1 MTGLK
6 KDGLF
11 IKKGYQMEGL
21 DLKQMSAMV
30 KVIADEKNLP
40 EETVLGVIE
49 SAIAAAWRKD
59 NGEKEMNVRATLNTK
74 TGTANVY
81 IVRNVVENEKPDF
94 NPVTEIMLKD
104 ATKGKN
110 IGDIEEEKHEV
121 KSFGRVAS
129 MTAKQVVIQKL
140 REAEREVMLKAYEDK
155 VGTVVNGLISKV
167 DARIVRIDLSG
178 ASGIM
183 PKSEQ
188 IEGERYVPG
197 NRIKVLIKRV
207 ERDEKGAQMILSRSS
222 EDFIVHLFRQ
232 EVPELESNT
241 VRIVA
246 IAREA
251 GRRTKIAVASDIP
264 GVDPVGSFVG
274 GRGVRIQAVM
284 NEISDREKIDIIN
297 WSDNPSEYIREAI
310 SPAEVVKVEINGKN
324 AKVFVNEDQQSVAI
338 GRQGQNVRLASR
350 LTGYELDIEIAKAPV
365 KKPKKDIEEA
375 LLSAIDEA
383 EE

>member
-81 IVRNVVENEKPDF
+81 VVRNVVENEKPDF
-94 NPVTEIMLKD
+94 NSVTEIMLKD

-110 IGDIEEEKHEV
+110 IGDIEEEEHEV

-350 LTGYELDIEIAKAPV
+350 LTGYELDIEIAKAPA